1 MSALLPAH
9 RLFTVFALIA
19 LACGGCA
26 GIDTQPED
34 VSEFAARDYRYY
46 TWRTPPLKNTSNSR
60 DSIYVLDGIVRQAV
74 DARMEELGY
83 RKDPARAQFDIHFV
97 NAPGSLQGIGSE
109 EVTNINTRPQAINRQ
124 VDQATIDNAQ
134 ALAGVR
140 DTENI
145 RLSFSEIASNLELW
159 SVVITKIVEDA
170 NMADTARLRKVV
182 TQAINKGLSTVPPAS

>member
-1 MSALLPAH
+1 MPALPH
-9 RLFTVFALIA
+9 IPRPFTLLVLIA

-26 GIDTQPED
+26 GIDTEPAD
-34 VSEFAARDYRYY
+34 VNEFAERGYRYY
-46 TWRTPPLKNTSNSR
+46 TWRTPPLDTPSHSR
-60 DSIYVLDGIVRQAV
+60 DSIYVLDGMVRQAV

-145 RLSFSEIASNLELW
+145 RVAFSEIPG
-159 SVVITKIVEDA
+159 IVK
-170 NMADTARLRKVV
+170 M
-182 TQAINKGLSTVPPAS
+182 